1 MSARS
6 RKEVLEQARGRYCQR
21 GREGRSR
28 LLDEVCELC
37 GYERKYAIKV
47 LSGKRAVVGSRK
59 RGGSQPI
66 YGVAEREVI
75 KAIWLAAE
83 QPCGKRLKAAL
94 KVWLPHY
101 EKRGGRLAAG
111 LRQRVIAISAS
122 SIDRLL
128 APCRASQGARARCG
142 TRPGTLLRK
151 QIPVRTEHW
160 DVSMPGFI
168 EADTVAHCG
177 ESMAGEF
184 CWSLTA
190 TDVHTQ
196 WTETRAVFNRGQHEV
211 AKRIAQIE
219 AALPFAILGF
229 DTDNGGE
236 FLNWHLLNYFAR
248 RRHPVSFTRSRAYR
262 KNDNARVEQK
272 NWTHVRQLVGYAR
285 LEDPQA
291 AELLNELYTKE
302 WGWFRNFFCPVMKH
316 LRTEVEGSRKRRI
329 YDAPATPFERL
340 KACGAAGKKQ
350 IAALEDLYRTL
361 DPFALKE
368 TIEIKLRAV
377 LRYQIRTPFFKAA

>member
-28 LLDEVCELC
+28 LLEEVCELC
-37 GYERKYAIKV
+37 GYERKYASKV
-47 LSGKRAVVGSRK
+47 LRGKRAVVGSRK

-101 EKRGGRLAAG
+101 EKRRGRLAAG
-111 LRQRVIAISAS
+111 LRQRVLAISAS

-177 ESMAGEF
+177 ESMQQLRPMG
-184 CWSLTA
+184 L
-190 TDVHTQ
+190 
-196 WTETRAVFNRGQHEV
+196 
-211 AKRIAQIE
+211 
-219 AALPFAILGF
+219 LG
-229 DTDNGGE
+229 N
-236 FLNWHLLNYFAR
+236 
-248 RRHPVSFTRSRAYR
+248 RSRLSTFTKTAHLST
-262 KNDNARVEQK
+262 VVI
-272 NWTHVRQLVGYAR
+272 TVRG
-285 LEDPQA
+285 
-291 AELLNELYTKE
+291 N
-302 WGWFRNFFCPVMKH
+302 
-316 LRTEVEGSRKRRI
+316 KR
-329 YDAPATPFERL
+329 
-340 KACGAAGKKQ
+340 
-350 IAALEDLYRTL
+350 
-361 DPFALKE
+361 
-368 TIEIKLRAV
+368 
-377 LRYQIRTPFFKAA
+377 